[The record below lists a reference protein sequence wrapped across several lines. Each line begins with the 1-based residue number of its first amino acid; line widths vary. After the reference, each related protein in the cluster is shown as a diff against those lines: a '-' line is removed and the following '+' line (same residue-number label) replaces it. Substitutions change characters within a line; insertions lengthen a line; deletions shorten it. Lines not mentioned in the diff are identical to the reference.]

1 MNSGELKIVEK
12 IYKIAKERYSE
23 SGISNHPC
31 EHPIGDGDWGN
42 VKMLA
47 ETLIDINKED

>member
-1 MNSGELKIVEK
+1 MNSGELRIVEK
-12 IYKIAKERYSE
+12 IYKIAKERYFE

-31 EHPIGDGDWGN
+31 EHPIRDGDWRD

-47 ETLIDINKED
+47 EILIDTNKED